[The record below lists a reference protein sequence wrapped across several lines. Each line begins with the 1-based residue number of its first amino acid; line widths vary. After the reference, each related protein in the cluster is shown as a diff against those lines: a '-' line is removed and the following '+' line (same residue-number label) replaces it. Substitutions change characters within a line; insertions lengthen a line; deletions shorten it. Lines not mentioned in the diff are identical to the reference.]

1 MMDQA
6 KGIANNIAGKAQDAF
21 GGATGDVGTQVQ
33 GKFRQA
39 AGKAQQNLGEAVTTF
54 QKAAVANPAAAL
66 AVVAGI
72 GFVLGAL
79 WARRD

>member
-1 MMDQA
+1 MLDQA
-6 KGIANNIAGKAQDAF
+6 KGVANNVVGKAQDAF
-21 GGATGDVGTQVQ
+21 GGATGDVGTQVE

-39 AGKAQQNLGEAVTTF
+39 AGKAQKNFGDAISGF
-54 QKAAVANPAAAL
+54 QKAAVTNPVAAL
-66 AVVAGI
+66 AVVAGV